1 MLGVGKHGPKCV
13 TAQCKDYDFRGHGC
27 ASGAWVRISSL
38 KDARSFLEILCD
50 LGAPLIEIERT
61 ASVTVCPVAA
71 SEPVRWPA
79 ADFKERRAVVHP
91 TSMLYPDLGSIQ
103 IDVCE
108 SSSKSVLCQVG
119 HSRPR

>member
-1 MLGVGKHGPKCV
+1 MLSGDEYGPKSV
-13 TAQCKDYDFRGHGC
+13 TAECADYDFRRHGC

-50 LGAPLIEIERT
+50 LGTPLIEIELT

-71 SEPVRWPA
+71 AEPVGGAA

-108 SSSKSVLCQVG
+108 SSSKSVLCQAG